1 MTDAQIRYF
10 QMVEA
15 KRHNVEQERNWQESL
30 VETHRANVAREDLQK
45 YANETSRYAVD
56 TQAATSRY
64 ATDVNAA
71 TQQYVSDQ
79 NARTAIATTQM
90 NNMTSRY
97 ATDVNATT
105 QRYVSDQASST
116 QRYSTD
122 TNVAFQQERLE
133 FDKATQSFVND
144 LNAQKLQLE
153 RLRTSADV
161 SNTRAQTQQIKQNI
175 RNSLKNLELE
185 ARRLDLNEAAN
196 AISKARAD
204 AEIMFNQARTAKT
217 IIESAD
223 AGLDIIDRI
232 IGFFTEGGN
241 NNGKKQRNR
250 SNWQDRATELIW

>member
-1 MTDAQIRYF
+1 MTDAQTRYF

-30 VETHRANVAREDLQK
+30 EETRRANRAREDLQK
-45 YANETSRYAVD
+45 YANETSRYSVD

-64 ATDVNAA
+64 ATDVNAR

-90 NNMTSRY
+90 SNMTSRY
-97 ATDVNATT
+97 ATDVNAET

-122 TNVAFQQERLE
+122 TNVAYQQDRLE
-133 FDKATQSFVND
+133 FDKDTQGFINR
-144 LNAQKLQLE
+144 LNNQKLRLE
-153 RLRTSADV
+153 QLRTSADT
-161 SNTRAQTQQIKQNI
+161 SNTRAQTQRIRQDI
-175 RNSLKNLELE
+175 RNSLKSLELE
-185 ARRLDLNEAAN
+185 ARRLDLNEEAN

-204 AEIMFNQARTAKT
+204 AEIMLNQARTAKT

-232 IGFFTEGGN
+232 IGYFTEGGN
-241 NNGKKQRNR
+241 SDGKRQERND
-250 SNWQDRATELIW
+250 WKKRAKELIW

>member
-1 MTDAQIRYF
+1 MTDAQTRYF

-30 VETHRANVAREDLQK
+30 QETQRANRAREDLQR

-64 ATDVNAA
+64 ATDVNAR

-90 NNMTSRY
+90 NNQTSRY
-97 ATDVNATT
+97 ATDTNAAT
-105 QRYVSDQASST
+105 QRYASDQATSA
-116 QRYSTD
+116 QRYATD
-122 TNVAFQQERLE
+122 SNVAIQQDRLE
-133 FDKATQSFVND
+133 FDKSTQSFLND
-144 LNAQKLQLE
+144 LSAQKLQLE
-153 RLRTSADV
+153 RLRTSTDIA
-161 SNTRAQTQQIKQNI
+161 NTRAQTQQIKQNI

-204 AEIMFNQARTAKT
+204 AEIMLNQARTAKT
-217 IIESAD
+217 IVDATN

-232 IGFFTEGGN
+232 IGYFTEGGN
-241 NNGKKQRNR
+241 NNGKQRKQDGWKNR
-250 SNWQDRATELIW
+250 VSELIW